1 MKRAF
6 WPLSVVF
13 LIASLLFLV
22 PFGAGLPGRAP
33 IFPGWAAWSV
43 AEADDSGEGVLFLD
57 TDSTALSQD
66 TDREALN
73 GEVGAL
79 YFPYFLP
86 YFITKSGYWT
96 GVGLRNESPWWPAD
110 VTVQA
115 FSSTG
120 TVLATET
127 RKIPARGQRA
137 FMVGMGTNSEGWV
150 KVTSNQPLTGLAFIA
165 QGSGDDLMFDMTL
178 VSEPATTLR
187 VPHVAQDE
195 TWDTIVYVCNPIS
208 SETTMRLSF
217 VDSGGVTVKTSQEYR
232 IPAYGS
238 GRYPLSDLLGKGA
251 YTSGSVQITA
261 SQGVVAFALYHNL
274 KTGLSSYAGISAVE
288 AAETPKPITNSLGM
302 TFVPIPSGTFM
313 MGSPESEPLR
323 DTSDETQHQVTLTKS
338 FYLQTTEVTQGQW
351 KAVMGNNPSGFSNCG
366 DNCPVEQVSWRDC
379 QSFIA
384 TLNQLEGT
392 TKYRLPTEAEWEYAC
407 RAGTTTPF
415 NTGNCLST
423 AQANYDGDNPYTGCP
438 SGTDR
443 KAPVPVKSFSPNA
456 WGLYDMHGN
465 VWEFC
470 QDWYGDYPSSAVTD
484 PAGPSG
490 GDQLAVRGG
499 GWRNN
504 ASSSRSA
511 VRGHLLPYSSFNS
524 SGFRVARDF

>member
-1 MKRAF
+1 M
-6 WPLSVVF
+6 
-13 LIASLLFLV
+13 
-22 PFGAGLPGRAP
+22 
-33 IFPGWAAWSV
+33 
-43 AEADDSGEGVLFLD
+43 
-57 TDSTALSQD
+57 
-66 TDREALN
+66 DREALD

-86 YFITKSGYWT
+86 YFISKSGYGM

-115 FSSTG
+115 FSPTG
-120 TVLATET
+120 TELATET
-127 RKIPARGQRA
+127 KKIPPRGQRA
-137 FMVGMGTNSEGWV
+137 FMVGKGTNSEGWV

-165 QGSGDDLMFDMTL
+165 QGFGDALMFDMTL

-187 VPHVAQDE
+187 VPHVAQNG
-195 TWDTIVYVCNPIS
+195 TWDTIVCVCNPIS
-208 SETTMRLSF
+208 SETTMYLSF
-217 VDSGGVTVKTSQEYR
+217 VDSEGMTVKTSQGFK

-238 GRYPLSDLLGKGA
+238 GRYPISDLLGGIA
-251 YTSGSVQITA
+251 YSSGSVEIAA

-274 KTGLSSYAGISAVE
+274 KTGLMSYAGISAVE
-288 AAETPKPITNSLGM
+288 AAATPKPITNSLGM
-302 TFVPIPSGTFM
+302 TFAPIPAGTFM

-323 DTSDETQHQVTLTKS
+323 DSSDETQHPVTLTKS

-351 KAVMGNNPSGFSNCG
+351 KSVMGNNPSGFSNCG
-366 DNCPVEQVSWRDC
+366 DECPVENVSWNDC

-423 AQANYDGDNPYTGCP
+423 DQANYNGDYPYTGCP

-443 KAPVPVKSFSPNA
+443 KAPVPVKSFPPNA

-465 VWEFC
+465 VGEWC
-470 QDWYGDYPSSAVTD
+470 QDWYGSYPKSSVTD
-484 PAGPSG
+484 PVGPSSGDQQVIRG
-490 GDQLAVRGG
+490 GDGWGG
-499 GWRNN
+499 KAWQ
-504 ASSSRSA
+504 SRSA
-511 VRGHLLPYSSFNS
+511 NRGAFIPGNKGNFI
-524 SGFRVARDF
+524 GFRVARNF

>member
-1 MKRAF
+1 MKRALS
-6 WPLSVVF
+6 PLYGVV
-13 LIASLLFLV
+13 IASLLLLV
-22 PFGAGLPGRAP
+22 PFHADFFGTTHFP
-33 IFPGWAAWSV
+33 PGWAAWHV
-43 AEADDSGEGVLFLD
+43 AEADDSGEGGLFLE
-57 TDSTALSQD
+57 TESTAVPRD
-66 TDREALN
+66 IDREALD

-86 YFITKSGYWT
+86 YFMTKNGYWT

-150 KVTSNQPLTGLAFIA
+150 KVTSNQPLTDLAFIA

-187 VPHVAQDE
+187 VPHVAQDG

-208 SETTMRLSF
+208 SETAMRLSF

-238 GRYPLSDLLGKGA
+238 GRYPLSDLLEKGA
-251 YTSGSVQITA
+251 YTSGSVEIAA

-313 MGSPESEPLR
+313 MGSPANESLR
-323 DTSDETQHQVTLTKS
+323 GYDETQHQVTLTKP

-351 KAVMGNNPSGFSNCG
+351 KAVMGSNPSGFSNCG
-366 DNCPVEQVSWRDC
+366 DDCPVEQVSWLDC

-384 TLNQLEGT
+384 KLNQTEGT

-423 AQANYDGDNPYTGCP
+423 AQANYDGDYPYTGCP
-438 SGTDR
+438 SGTNR
-443 KAPVPVKSFSPNA
+443 KVPVPVKSFLPNA

-470 QDWYGDYPSSAVTD
+470 QDWYGDYPKSSVTD

-490 GDQLAVRGG
+490 GEQLVVRGG
-499 GWRNN
+499 SWVNKAR
-504 ASSSRSA
+504 SSRSA
-511 VRGHLLPYSSFNS
+511 ARGHLLPFSSFSS